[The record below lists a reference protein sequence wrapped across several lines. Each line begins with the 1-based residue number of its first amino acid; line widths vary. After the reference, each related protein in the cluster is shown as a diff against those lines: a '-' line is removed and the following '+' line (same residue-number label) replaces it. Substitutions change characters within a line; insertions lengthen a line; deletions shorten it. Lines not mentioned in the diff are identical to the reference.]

1 MAVTAK
7 MYAKAPLSFMS
18 KTANLSSD
26 TIKIALFTNALTPAQ
41 STNQYFDASPYT
53 SNQVASGNGYTT
65 GGATLASVTLATS
78 SLVTTLDAADVSW
91 TVTST
96 GFTYRYAVV
105 YDDTP
110 ASNKPLVAYI
120 DFGQDITAVAGT
132 HTIVFD
138 ALGIATVTV
147 A

>member
-41 STNQYFDASPYT
+41 SSNQYFDASPYT
-53 SNQVASGNGYTT
+53 SNQVTAANGYST
-65 GGATLASVTLATS
+65 GGNTLGSVTLTTS
-78 SLVTTLDAADVSW
+78 SLTTTLDAADTSW
-91 TVTST
+91 TVTGA
-96 GFTYRYAVV
+96 GFTYRYAVI

-110 ASNKPLVAYI
+110 GSNKPLVAYI
-120 DFGQDITAVAGT
+120 DFGADVNAVAGT

-138 ALGIATVTV
+138 AAGIATVTV

>member
-7 MYAKAPLSFMS
+7 MFAKAPLSFMS

-26 TIKIALFTNALTPAQ
+26 TIKIALFTNALTPVQA
-41 STNQYFDASPYT
+41 SNQYFDASPYT
-53 SNQVASGNGYTT
+53 SNQVAAANGYST
-65 GGATLASVTLATS
+65 GGNTLASVTLATS
-78 SLVTTLDAADVSW
+78 SLTTTLDAADTSW

-96 GFTYRYAVV
+96 GFTYRYAII
-105 YDDTP
+105 YDDSP
-110 ASNKPLVAYI
+110 ASSKPLVAYI
-120 DFGQDITAVAGT
+120 DFGADVTASAGT

-138 ALGIATVTV
+138 AAGIATVTV